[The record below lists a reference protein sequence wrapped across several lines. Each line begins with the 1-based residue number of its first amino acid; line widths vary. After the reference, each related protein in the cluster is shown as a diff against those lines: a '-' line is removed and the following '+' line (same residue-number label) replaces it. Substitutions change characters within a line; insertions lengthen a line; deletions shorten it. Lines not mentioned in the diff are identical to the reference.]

1 MFLSWKPD
9 RTAPPLCFG
18 RLLAANSLEP
28 LQCFECLLIFTT
40 IPSAAQALIAK
51 AALSH
56 LSLTACIYSMHGVP
70 FCCWS
75 SAVLSD
81 LTPSC
86 LCPVRFDYCRFIELD
101 YVPMEAGYMV
111 SMRPTKGYTSTKSP
125 TKGYNSTKS
134 PDRQSRSTNSPST
147 PRSRFVL
154 NPVSLHVNE
163 NLRPVVNIITLWKP
177 SREECF
183 HNYFW
188 LFFLFLWATPLFL
201 EMHAASFLFVCFGLF
216 KKSQC
221 SKDYS
226 LIMYFCVKW
235 ACWWIKTVVFVIHIY
250 KDLLGCCFFFFK
262 SS

>member
-1 MFLSWKPD
+1 MEARQNSPTTL
-9 RTAPPLCFG
+9 FG
-18 RLLAANSLEP
+18 RLLAGSSLEP

-56 LSLTACIYSMHGVP
+56 GLHLWHAWYIVLV
-70 FCCWS
+70 WS
-75 SAVLSD
+75 SAVLSH

-101 YVPMEAGYMV
+101 YVPMETGYMV

-134 PDRQSRSTNSPST
+134 PDRHSHSTNSPST

-163 NLRPVVNIITLWKP
+163 NLRSVVNITLWKP
-177 SREECF
+177 SEK
-183 HNYFW
+183 NVSI
-188 LFFLFLWATPLFL
+188 TI
-201 EMHAASFLFVCFGLF
+201 S
-216 KKSQC
+216 
-221 SKDYS
+221 
-226 LIMYFCVKW
+226 
-235 ACWWIKTVVFVIHIY
+235 
-250 KDLLGCCFFFFK
+250 DL
-262 SS
+262 